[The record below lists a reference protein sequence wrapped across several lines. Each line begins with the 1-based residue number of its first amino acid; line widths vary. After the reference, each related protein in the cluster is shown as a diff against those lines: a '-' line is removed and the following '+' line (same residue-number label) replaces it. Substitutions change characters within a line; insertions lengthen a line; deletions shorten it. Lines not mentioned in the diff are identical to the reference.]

1 MEFEMKKKFGQ
12 NFLRDKNLLA
22 AIVCDAGITKD
33 DTVIEIGPGAGAL
46 TAALCQK
53 AKRVIC
59 FEIDKELESVL
70 AENLKDY
77 DNVQVI
83 FKDVMKVDMS
93 EIEALAGEQFKLV
106 ANLPYYITTPIIFK
120 FLEESDKIKTL
131 AIMVQKEVAQKIVAT
146 PKDEGYGVLS
156 VMTNFYADTKI
167 CRIVGRKMFF
177 PAPKV
182 DSAIVRLDIKQNE
195 HSKEFAAKF
204 KQIVFASFSMRRK
217 TLLNNLST
225 SLHISKEEVTQKLLS
240 LGINPSAR
248 AETLDV
254 EDFVRLVDAF

>member
-1 MEFEMKKKFGQ
+1 
-12 NFLRDKNLLA
+12 
-22 AIVCDAGITKD
+22 
-33 DTVIEIGPGAGAL
+33 
-46 TAALCQK
+46 
-53 AKRVIC
+53 
-59 FEIDKELESVL
+59 
-70 AENLKDY
+70 
-77 DNVQVI
+77 
-83 FKDVMKVDMS
+83 
-93 EIEALAGEQFKLV
+93 
-106 ANLPYYITTPIIFK
+106 
-120 FLEESDKIKTL
+120 
-131 AIMVQKEVAQKIVAT
+131 MVQKEVAQKIVAT

-156 VMTNFYADTKI
+156 VMTNFYANTKI

-195 HSKEFAAKF
+195 HSKEFASKF
-204 KQIVFASFSMRRK
+204 KKIVFASFSMRRK

-225 SLHISKEEVTQKLLS
+225 SLQISKEEVTQKLLS

>member
-22 AIVCDAGITKD
+22 AIVKDAGITHD
-33 DTVIEIGPGAGAL
+33 DTVIEVGPGAGAL
-46 TAALCQK
+46 TEALCRE
-53 AKRVIC
+53 AKKVIC
-59 FEIDKELESVL
+59 FEIDKELKSVL
-70 AENLKDY
+70 DKNLKDV
-77 DNVQVI
+77 DNYEVVFNDI
-83 FKDVMKVDMS
+83 LKVEMS
-93 EIEALAGEQFKLV
+93 EIERLAGGEFKLV

-131 AIMVQKEVAQKIVAT
+131 AIMVQKEVAEKIVAT

-156 VMTNFYADTKI
+156 VMTNFYANTKI

-204 KQIVFASFSMRRK
+204 KKIVFASFSMRRK

-225 SLHISKEEVTQKLLS
+225 SLQISKEEVTQKLLS

>member
-22 AIVCDAGITKD
+22 AIVQDAGITKD

-59 FEIDKELESVL
+59 FEIDTDLESVL

-77 DNVQVI
+77 DNVQVF
-83 FKDVMKVDMS
+83 FKDVLKVEMS
-93 EIEALAGEQFKLV
+93 QIEALCGGEFKLV

-131 AIMVQKEVAQKIVAT
+131 AIMVQKEVAEKIVAT

-156 VMTNFYADTKI
+156 VMTNFYANTKI

-182 DSAIVRLDIKQNE
+182 DSAIVRLDIKQDG
-195 HSKEFAAKF
+195 HSKEFAQKF
-204 KQIVFASFSMRRK
+204 KKMVFASFSMRRK

-225 SLHISKEEVTQKLLS
+225 SLKLPKDEVTKKLLS
-240 LGINPSAR
+240 LEISPAIR
-248 AETLDV
+248 AENLTID
-254 EDFVRLVDAF
+254 DFVRLTNAF

>member
-22 AIVCDAGITKD
+22 AIVKDAGITHD
-33 DTVIEIGPGAGAL
+33 DTVIEVGPGAGAL
-46 TAALCQK
+46 TEALCRE
-53 AKRVIC
+53 AKKVIC
-59 FEIDKELESVL
+59 FEIDKELKSVL
-70 AENLKDY
+70 DKNLKDV
-77 DNVQVI
+77 DNYEVVFNDI
-83 FKDVMKVDMS
+83 LKVEMS
-93 EIEALAGEQFKLV
+93 EIERLAGGEFKLV

-131 AIMVQKEVAQKIVAT
+131 AIMVQKEVAEKIVAT

-156 VMTNFYADTKI
+156 VMTNFYANTKI

-195 HSKEFAAKF
+195 HSKEFAEKF
-204 KQIVFASFSMRRK
+204 KKIVFASFSMRRK

-225 SLHISKEEVTQKLLS
+225 SLQISKEEVTQKLLS